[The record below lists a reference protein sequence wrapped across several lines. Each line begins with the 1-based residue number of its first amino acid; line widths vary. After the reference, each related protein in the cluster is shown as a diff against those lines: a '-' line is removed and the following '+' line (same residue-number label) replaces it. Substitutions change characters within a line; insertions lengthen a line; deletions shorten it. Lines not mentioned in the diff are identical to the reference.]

1 VLVAVAVAGALAL
14 DDSEDFELVSDFVSA
29 LVEAFFFSEE
39 EPESEEDDEP
49 RLSVL

>member
-1 VLVAVAVAGALAL
+1 MAGAGVLAL
-14 DDSEDFELVSDFVSA
+14 DDSEDFEPVSDFVSV
-29 LVEAFFFSEE
+29 LVEAVFFSEE